1 MQGHG
6 SGVNVSIRHWVVRKY
21 AVHEHLHM
29 YVSRSQFS
37 NHPGL
42 GVNFS
47 PESNTTLSSQLL
59 ASEYHVRKLP
69 SSEGPI
75 YR

>member
-1 MQGHG
+1 
-6 SGVNVSIRHWVVRKY
+6 
-21 AVHEHLHM
+21 M

-47 PESNTTLSSQLL
+47 PESNTTLSLQLL